1 MILGMRML
9 GLDRLGIQSKLI
21 LLLLLVSLSSI
32 GMMAFIGYTSGK
44 NALNRAVEN
53 QLKGIQVSKTNTLK
67 AMLGSLKDQV
77 ISMSDSQMALE
88 GMRAFKQA
96 YRDLSSK
103 ALNADQEAKLRDFYR
118 NTFLPELA
126 RQLDAEPV
134 LEQFIPASAADRYL
148 QYHYIAAN
156 PHPYLQKQDLDSS
169 PTDSS
174 LYAEA
179 HSRLH
184 RYFGRAARLF
194 GYEDLMLVDAETL
207 HVVYSYQKSTD
218 FATSLDSGPYAD
230 THVGSTLRIM
240 RKAKDRDDF
249 KIADFEPYRPNLGK
263 PMGFAMS
270 PIYDGPKMIGIL
282 LLQFPIDNFNVVLT
296 GNYKWAEEGLG
307 ETGECYV
314 VGPDKLMR
322 SRSRFMYANPGDFI
336 DGLRKSGV
344 NPSVISRIERQG
356 NVMNILPVNSESAI
370 LALRGQSGIM
380 RTMDYRGTDVLSA
393 YGPLELDSLR
403 WAVLA
408 EIDSEEAFAPV
419 REFGKKVM
427 VFGTGM
433 ALAVTMLALVA
444 SHFLTKPLR
453 ALAEGVRKV
462 GAGQTEVV
470 VNLRTRDEFGDL
482 GRAFNAMAA
491 SIKEQKDK
499 LQRQISE
506 NLELLHGILPAS
518 AVVLRQGGDT
528 KANRQFTDVTVLFAE
543 IVGLDDFSAK
553 EGEARAISVLG
564 DLVSAFDEA
573 AEKAGVEKVKTTGGS
588 YLAACGLSV
597 TRPDHCRRVIQFAKE
612 MARIAWVFNRDH
624 KADLKLSI
632 GINTG
637 PIAGGVV
644 GTRKFLYELWGETV
658 SIARLIT
665 RDMSPAIRVTASVRD
680 RLGDEFPF
688 SGPVGVPENGKPP
701 VEAWQ
706 LVN

>member
-1 MILGMRML
+1 ML

-103 ALNADQEAKLRDFYR
+103 ALNTDQEAKLRDFYR

-134 LEQFIPASAADRYL
+134 LEQFIPTSSADRYL

-156 PHPYLQKQDLDSS
+156 PHPYLRKQDLDSS

-174 LYAEA
+174 SYAEA

-296 GNYKWAEEGLG
+296 GNYNWTEEGLG

-322 SRSRFMYANPGDFI
+322 SRSRFMHASPGDFLE
-336 DGLRKSGV
+336 GLRKSGV

-356 NVMNILPVNSESAI
+356 NVMNILPVSSESAI

-380 RTMDYRGTDVLSA
+380 RTTDYRGTDVLSA

-408 EIDSEEAFAPV
+408 EIDSEEALAPV

-444 SHFLTKPLR
+444 SHALTKPLR

-470 VNLRTRDEFGDL
+470 VNLHTRDEFGDL
-482 GRAFNAMAA
+482 GMAFNAMAA

-612 MARIAWVFNRDH
+612 MIRIAWIFNRDH

-637 PIAGGVV
+637 PTAGGIV

-658 SIARLIT
+658 SIARLIA

-688 SGPVGVPENGKPP
+688 SGPVGVPQEGKPP

-706 LVN
+706 LAN